1 MDEFENLRLHDAPLD
16 CITIRWSDGSAEF
29 KLSVFIEEESN
40 AIPHTLK
47 FEGVSDIHIPHNNEW
62 GESQFINEVRLLD
75 GAALIDMQSGDTI
88 SIKAKSY
95 SFEPVA
101 L

>member
-1 MDEFENLRLHDAPLD
+1 MDEFENLRLHDAALD
-16 CITIRWSDGSAEF
+16 GITIRWSDGSAEF
-29 KLSVFIEEESN
+29 NLSVFIEEESN
-40 AIPHTLK
+40 AISHILK

-62 GESQFINEVRLLD
+62 GESQFINGIRLLD

-88 SIKAKSY
+88 SITARSY